1 MNKEEF
7 LKKLAILYPHSFY
20 DFSEKNGAKIRIP
33 LREKMNAYKESLNG
47 TPENFEKL
55 YERML
60 HQHTGNYV
68 PEINWLVQQMDEIQY
83 IPKEIPRFDKSK
95 VVPPPPEW
103 HTELEK
109 AREKMKQRKIAR
121 LLQQG

>member
-1 MNKEEF
+1 MNKEDF

-20 DFSEKNGAKIRIP
+20 DFSEKNGIKIRTP
-33 LREKMNAYKESLNG
+33 LKEKMNTYKEGLNG

-83 IPKEIPRFDKSK
+83 KPQDIPRFDKTQLA
-95 VVPPPPEW
+95 PPPQRF
-103 HTELEK
+103 HDELAK
-109 AREKMKQRKIAR
+109 LREAVKKRKIEQMLAT
-121 LLQQG
+121 